1 MAFKTIIYR
10 STLLSAASTAAM
22 LVASPAAA
30 QDAAAESQLPQDQNE
45 AVSDNAIIVTGIRAS
60 QQASIDIKRNS
71 VAVVDSIVAEDL
83 GKLPDQNVAESLQR
97 IAGVTIERNR
107 GEGRFVTV
115 RGFGPKFN
123 AVTVNGRTLATDNNG
138 REFSFDVLPS
148 EIISGADVYKSPQA
162 NLNGSSI
169 GATVDVKTL
178 HPLDQRENSMVA
190 ASANAMWS
198 EMRDSLNPEFSGV
211 ASWKNDA
218 GSFGVALS
226 GVYSEQKTRDDEF
239 TIGAGH
245 VKRGSVQPQ
254 VAADAN
260 NNIPGRAKDYWFGRT
275 GAGVTE
281 FSGVDMPS
289 NLSPFFFERD
299 LKRWAVNGS
308 VQMRPDDTFTVTI
321 DGLHSKARF
330 IEQQT
335 GLAYDFSGGTL
346 VEHVVDGGSI
356 VDNFD
361 LGNGTTANGVQVGG
375 ETLYQRIEGGFVD
388 QIIQRDDRSVTTDQF
403 GVNVDWKPTDT
414 FQMRFDGSYSK
425 AERRG
430 KENNDFTTIRRKNVD
445 LYYDR
450 RSGSPIYDYGFSS
463 PNYSNAATNPQGIT
477 AHYYIWGGG
486 ADIDDEI
493 LEYRVDAEWN
503 PGRGPLTFSGGMFK
517 NNRTKT
523 ITGAEMP
530 FGQQCAYCG
539 SDRTLPES
547 FFSPTD
553 RDFFSGYDGDIIHDW
568 LYYDPRA
575 LILQINQYAQE
586 DGRTFDPAVFSPS
599 ASSEVDEDVW
609 GGYLMADWGTQ
620 LGGMDLT
627 VNAGLRYE
635 NTKYTSSGASR
646 TVLSAMPNGQ
656 GQNIIVLSDV
666 IPVSFRG
673 EYEDWLPSLNVKLG
687 VTSDF
692 ILRMAASKVMTRPTL
707 SDLSPRQSIQ
717 TNPGNETIRRGN
729 PDLQPF
735 RAKQVE
741 LGAEWYF
748 ANNSLLSGAVF
759 YKKID
764 SFVTL
769 VTTPQVVDQ
778 VTFQVTV
785 PDNGEGATVKGFEI
799 GYRQSFANWL
809 PAPFDGFGVQTSF
822 NYTDSDA
829 EYTNAVANVDFGL
842 EGLSE
847 YSYSLV
853 GYYEKNGLQARLAYT
868 YRDNFLQVASG
879 RNGEPE
885 YFDAYGQLD
894 ASVSYDLTD
903 NFTVYADVINL
914 NNAKEFLYS
923 VSPDRTKEYRQTGRR
938 VSAGVRLRF

>member
-30 QDAAAESQLPQDQNE
+30 QDATAESQLSQDQND
-45 AVSDNAIIVTGIRAS
+45 AASDNAIIVTGIRAS

-97 IAGVTIERNR
+97 IPGVTIERNR

-178 HPLDQRENSMVA
+178 HPLDQKEDFTLA

-198 EMRDSLNPEFSGV
+198 EMRDSINPEFSGV
-211 ASWKNDA
+211 ASWQNEP
-218 GSFGVALS
+218 GTFGLALS
-226 GVYSEQKTRDDEF
+226 GVYSKQKNRNDEF

-245 VKRGSVQPQ
+245 VHRSSTDSYYNAGDVSG
-254 VAADAN
+254 
-260 NNIPGRAKDYWFGRT
+260 GRIGPD
-275 GAGVTE
+275 VE
-281 FSGVDMPS
+281 PFSNVSMPS

-299 LKRWAVNGS
+299 LERWAVNAS
-308 VQMRPDDTFTVTI
+308 AQMRPSETMTVTI
-321 DGLHSKARF
+321 DALHADAKF
-330 IEQQT
+330 IEEQI

-346 VEHVVDGGSI
+346 VDQVVE
-356 VDNFD
+356 
-361 LGNGTTANGVQVGG
+361 NGEAV
-375 ETLYQRIEGGFVD
+375 YQRYEGGFVD
-388 QIIQRDDRSVTTDQF
+388 QIIQHDDRSVTTDQF

-445 LYYDR
+445 LYFDR

-463 PNYSNAATNPQGIT
+463 PNYGNAATNPQGIT

-503 PGRGPLTFSGGMFK
+503 PGKGPLTFSGGMFK

-547 FFSPTD
+547 LFSPTD
-553 RDFFSGYDGDIIHDW
+553 RDFFSGYDGDILRDW
-568 LYYDPRA
+568 VYYDPRA
-575 LILQINQYAQE
+575 LILLINQYAQE
-586 DGRTFDPAVFSPS
+586 DGRTFNPAVFSPS

-656 GQNIIVLSDV
+656 GQNIIVVSDV

-687 VTSDF
+687 VTPDF
-692 ILRMAASKVMTRPTL
+692 IVRLAASKVMTRPTL

-829 EYTNAVANVDFGL
+829 QYTNAVANVDFGL

-938 VSAGVRLRF
+938 VSAGVRVRF

>member
-1 MAFKTIIYR
+1 MAVGFTIRR
-10 STLLSAASTAAM
+10 SLLLGAVSTAAM
-22 LVASPAAA
+22 VMATPAFA
-30 QDAAAESQLPQDQNE
+30 QDSVAENELPEDQGQLE
-45 AVSDNAIIVTGIRAS
+45 AGDTIVVSGIRAS
-60 QQASIDIKRNS
+60 QQAAIDIKRNS
-71 VAVVDSIVAEDL
+71 VMVVDSIVAEDL

-97 IAGVTIERNR
+97 IPGVTIERNR
-107 GEGRFVTV
+107 GEGRFITV

-162 NLNGSSI
+162 SLNGSSI

-178 HPLDQRENSMVA
+178 HPLDQRDDLEIS

-198 EMRDSLNPEFSGV
+198 EIRDTINPEFSGV
-211 ASWKNDA
+211 ASWKNEP
-218 GSFGVALS
+218 GTFGLALS
-226 GVYSEQKTRDDEF
+226 GVYAEQKNRNDEF

-245 VKRGSVQPQ
+245 VKRGSVQPS
-254 VAADAN
+254 VTADPDN
-260 NNIPGRAKDYWFGRT
+260 GVSGRGRDYWFGRT
-275 GAGVTE
+275 GDGVNE

-308 VQMRPDDTFTVTI
+308 AQMRPDDTLTVTV
-321 DGLHSKARF
+321 DALHASAQF

-346 VEHVVDGGSI
+346 VEHVVEGGSI
-356 VDNFD
+356 VDGFD
-361 LGNGTTANGVQVGG
+361 LGDGTTADNVQVGG
-375 ETLYQRIEGGFVD
+375 KTLYQRVDGGFVD
-388 QIIQRDDRSVTTDQF
+388 QIVQYDDRDVTTDQL
-403 GVNVDWKPTDT
+403 GVNFDWTPTPE
-414 FQMRFDGSYSK
+414 FRLRLDGSYSK

-430 KENNDFTTIRRKNVD
+430 RENSRFTTIRRKNID
-445 LYYDR
+445 YFYDR
-450 RSGSPIYDYGFSS
+450 RSGSPIYDYGLSS
-463 PNYSNAATNPQGIT
+463 PNYDNAATNPQGIT

-486 ADIDDEI
+486 SNVDDEI
-493 LEYRVDAEWN
+493 MEYKIDTEWN
-503 PGRGPLTFSGGMFK
+503 PGLGAFTFYGGAFK

-523 ITGAEMP
+523 INGAEMP

-539 SDRTLPES
+539 SDRVLPES
-547 FFSPTD
+547 LFSPTD
-553 RDFFSGYDGDIIHDW
+553 RGFFSGYDGDIVRDW
-568 LYYDPRA
+568 VIYDPDA
-575 LILQINQYAQE
+575 LVQQVDQFAQE
-586 DGRTFDPAVFSPS
+586 DGIAFDPAVSSPS

-609 GGYLMADWGTQ
+609 GGYLMADFETQ
-620 LGGMDLT
+620 LGSMDLA

-635 NTKYTSSGASR
+635 NTDYTSSGASR
-646 TVLSAMPNGQ
+646 TVLSAVPNNQ
-656 GQNIIVLSDV
+656 GQNIIVVSDIV
-666 IPVSFRG
+666 PVSFRG
-673 EYEDWLPSLNVKLG
+673 KYEDWLPSLNVKLN
-687 VTSDF
+687 VTPEF
-692 ILRMAASKVMTRPTL
+692 ILRLAASKVLTRPTL

-729 PDLQPF
+729 PDLEPF

-748 ANNSLLSGAVF
+748 TSNSLLSGAVF
-759 YKKID
+759 YKDIE

-769 VTTPQVVDQ
+769 VTTPQLVDQ

-799 GYRQSFANWL
+799 GYRQSFDSWL
-809 PAPFDGFGVQTSF
+809 PAPFDGLGVQTSF

-829 EYTNAVANVDFGL
+829 EYTNQVANVNFGL
-842 EGLSE
+842 EGLSK
-847 YSYSLV
+847 YSYSLI
-853 GYYEKNGLQARLAYT
+853 GYYEKYGIQARVAYT

-894 ASVSYDLTD
+894 ASLSYDISD

-914 NNAKEFLYS
+914 NDAKEFIYS
-923 VSPDRTKEYRQTGRR
+923 VSEDRTKEYRMVGRR
-938 VSAGVRLRF
+938 VSTGVRVRF

>member
-1 MAFKTIIYR
+1 MAFKTIIRR
-10 STLLSAASTAAM
+10 SALLGAASTAAM
-22 LVASPAAA
+22 IMASPSMA
-30 QDAAAESQLPQDQNE
+30 QDSVAQNELPQDQNE
-45 AVSDNAIIVTGIRAS
+45 PEAGDAIIVTGIRAS
-60 QQASIDIKRNS
+60 QQAAIDIKRNS
-71 VAVVDSIVAEDL
+71 VSVVDSIVAEDL

-97 IAGVTIERNR
+97 IPGVTIERNR

-178 HPLDQRENSMVA
+178 HPLDQSEDFTIA
-190 ASANAMWS
+190 ASGNAMWS
-198 EMRDSLNPEFSGV
+198 EIRDTINPEFSAV
-211 ASWKNDA
+211 ASWQNEP
-218 GSFGVALS
+218 GTFGLALS
-226 GVYSEQKTRDDEF
+226 GVYSEQKNRNDEF

-245 VKRGSVQPQ
+245 VRRSSTDGYYSSGG
-254 VAADAN
+254 VA
-260 NNIPGRAKDYWFGRT
+260 
-275 GAGVTE
+275 GARIGPDVEPFTNV
-281 FSGVDMPS
+281 SMPS

-299 LKRWAVNGS
+299 LTRWAVNGS
-308 VQMRPDDTFTVTI
+308 AQMRPNETMTVTI
-321 DGLHSKARF
+321 DALHAKAQF
-330 IEQQT
+330 IEQQI

-346 VEHVVDGGSI
+346 VEQVVE
-356 VDNFD
+356 
-361 LGNGTTANGVQVGG
+361 GG
-375 ETLYQRIEGGFVD
+375 EAVYQRYEGGFVD
-388 QIIQRDDRSVTTDQF
+388 QIIQYGDRDVTTDQLGLNF
-403 GVNVDWKPTDT
+403 DWTPTET
-414 FQMRFDGSYSK
+414 FRLRFDGSYSK

-430 KENNDFTTIRRKNVD
+430 KENNDFTTIRRKGINH
-445 LYYDR
+445 YFDR
-450 RSGSPIYDYGFSS
+450 RTGSPIYDYGFSS
-463 PNYSNAATNPQGIT
+463 PNYGNAATNPQGIT

-486 ADIDDEI
+486 SDIDDEI
-493 LEYRVDAEWN
+493 MEYKVDSEWN
-503 PGRGPLTFSGGMFK
+503 PGFGSLTFSGGMFK

-523 ITGAEMP
+523 ITANEMP

-539 SDRTLPES
+539 SDQLLPETL
-547 FFSPTD
+547 FSSTD
-553 RDFFSGYDGDIIHDW
+553 RGFFSGYGGDIVRDW
-568 LYYDPRA
+568 VYYDPRS
-575 LILQINQYAQE
+575 LILQVDQYAEQ

-609 GGYLMADWGTQ
+609 GGYLMADWETE
-620 LGGMDLT
+620 LGGMDLAI
-627 VNAGLRYE
+627 NAGLRYE
-635 NTKYTSSGASR
+635 NTEYTSSGASR

-656 GQNIIVLSDV
+656 GQNIIVVSDV

-673 EYEDWLPSLNVKLG
+673 KYDDWLPSINVKLG
-687 VTSDF
+687 VTPDF
-692 ILRMAASKVMTRPTL
+692 ILRIAASKVMTRPTL

-748 ANNSLLSGAVF
+748 ASNSLLSGAVF
-759 YKKID
+759 YKDIQ

-769 VTTPQVVDQ
+769 VTTPQLVDQ

-799 GYRQSFANWL
+799 GYRQSFADWL
-809 PAPFDGFGVQTSF
+809 PAPFDGLGVQTSF
-822 NYTDSDA
+822 NYTDSNA
-829 EYTNAVANVDFGL
+829 EYTNAVANVNFGL
-842 EGLSE
+842 EGLSK

-853 GYYEKNGLQARLAYT
+853 GYYEKYGFQARLAYT

-894 ASVSYDLTD
+894 ASLSYDITD
-903 NFTVYADVINL
+903 NFTIYGDVINL
-914 NNAKEFLYS
+914 NNAKEFIYS
-923 VSPDRTKEYRQTGRR
+923 VSEDRTKEYRQTGRR
-938 VSAGVRLRF
+938 VSAGVRVRF